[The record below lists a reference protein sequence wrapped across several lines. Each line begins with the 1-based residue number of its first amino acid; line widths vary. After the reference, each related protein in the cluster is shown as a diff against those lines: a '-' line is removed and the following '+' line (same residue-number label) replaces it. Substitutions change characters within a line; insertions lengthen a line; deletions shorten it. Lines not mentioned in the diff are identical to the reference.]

1 MTAPITPPD
10 RPRLPWDPPDHFE
23 KRIPDGD
30 NRERLVCAR
39 CEFIHYQNPKIVA
52 GAVCTWNDRILLAK
66 RAIEPRKGFWTLP
79 AGYMELGE
87 TTEQAAQREA
97 REEAC
102 ATIEIDRLL
111 AMYSVARIGQVQI
124 MYRARLVSGDVA
136 AGPESEEVAE
146 CATLV
151 WNGPLGAFEIKP
163 FDAGTV
169 ALARTVA
176 DLTSSGK
183 LLSVAGG
190 GDTVA
195 ALAAAGVEEK
205 FSYVS
210 AAGGAFLEWMEG
222 KALPGVAALIRAA

>member
-1 MTAPITPPD
+1 MSTPPLPD

-52 GAVCTWNDRILLAK
+52 GAVCTWGDRILLAK
-66 RAIEPRKGFWTLP
+66 RAIEPRKGFWTVP

-87 TTEQAAQREA
+87 TTEQAAEREA

-124 MYRARLVSGDVA
+124 MYRARLAS
-136 AGPESEEVAE
+136 
-146 CATLV
+146 
-151 WNGPLGAFEIKP
+151 
-163 FDAGTV
+163 
-169 ALARTVA
+169 ALAHFHDAR
-176 DLTSSGK
+176 GK
-183 LLSVAGG
+183 VDFATYSNPTGE
-190 GDTVA
+190 
-195 ALAAAGVEEK
+195 LARMWPPRKPAGV
-205 FSYVS
+205 
-210 AAGGAFLEWMEG
+210 
-222 KALPGVAALIRAA
+222 